1 MVTIRL
7 NALAAI
13 NHHLRAVDETALVT
27 GKIQTHVGDIIRL
40 RETAQRHISN
50 ELLSVLRGVFH
61 TSEHGK
67 QTRSRE

>member
-13 NHHLRAVDETALVT
+13 NHHLRAVDETALVA

-40 RETAQRHISN
+40 RETAQWHVSN
-50 ELLSVLRGVFH
+50 ELFSVLRGVLH
-61 TSEHGK
+61 ASEHGK